1 MKLSFHWTS
10 TVPKRYKKNVFIG
23 ALHCFNSLLISL
35 ISLNFEEKVWVMKDK
50 EIKAGYHFRFIKPV
64 INDFN
69 QEKIPASSFEER
81 KQVGFQIYLCK
92 QNEN

>member
-1 MKLSFHWTS
+1 
-10 TVPKRYKKNVFIG
+10 
-23 ALHCFNSLLISL
+23 
-35 ISLNFEEKVWVMKDK
+35 MKDK

-64 INDFN
+64 INDF
-69 QEKIPASSFEER
+69 IPASSFEER

>member
-1 MKLSFHWTS
+1 
-10 TVPKRYKKNVFIG
+10 
-23 ALHCFNSLLISL
+23 
-35 ISLNFEEKVWVMKDK
+35 MKDK